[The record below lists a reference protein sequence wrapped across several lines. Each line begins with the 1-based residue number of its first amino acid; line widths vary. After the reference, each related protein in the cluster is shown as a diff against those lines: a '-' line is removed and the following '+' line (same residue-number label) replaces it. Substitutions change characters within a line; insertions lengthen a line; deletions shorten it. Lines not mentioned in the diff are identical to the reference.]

1 MFEVECRTNYPQS
14 RLYMRKILI
23 ISTGG
28 TFNKVYNP
36 INGELYIDKE
46 SKALDEI
53 ASKWLCKFDII
64 NMIGKDSLYIT
75 NQDRLLLLATIN
87 HSEYD
92 DIIVI
97 HGTDTIHLTAEYL
110 ADADIDKRIVL
121 TGAMVPY
128 AIDPIEASTNL
139 ASAFGYLQTL
149 ADNGIYITIHGLFAS
164 YEKIIKDKKN
174 GKFTLLS

>member
-1 MFEVECRTNYPQS
+1 
-14 RLYMRKILI
+14 MRKIVI

-28 TFNKVYNP
+28 TFNKVYDP
-36 INGELYIDKE
+36 LNGELVIDEK
-46 SKALDEI
+46 SKALEEI
-53 ASKWLCKFDII
+53 ASKWLCKFEII
-64 NMIGKDSLYIT
+64 NITGKDSLHIT

-97 HGTDTIHLTAEYL
+97 HGTDTMDSTAKYLTDAE
-110 ADADIDKRIVL
+110 IDKRIVL

-128 AIDPIEASTNL
+128 SIDPVEATANL

-149 ADNGIYITIHGLFAS
+149 TDDGIYITMNGLYGS
-164 YEKIIKDKKN
+164 YNKIIKDKKN
-174 GKFTLLS
+174 AKFILS

>member
-1 MFEVECRTNYPQS
+1 
-14 RLYMRKILI
+14 MRKILI

-36 INGELYIDKE
+36 INGELVIDEK
-46 SKALDEI
+46 SKALEEI
-53 ASKWLCKFDII
+53 ASKWLCKFEII
-64 NMIGKDSLYIT
+64 NIIGKDSLNIT

-87 HSEYD
+87 LSKHD

-97 HGTDTIHLTAEYL
+97 HGTDTMDITAEYL
-110 ADADIDKRIVL
+110 ADRDLDKRIVL

-128 AIDPIEASTNL
+128 SIDPVEATANL

-149 ADNGIYITIHGLFAS
+149 TNDSVYIAMNGIFGS
-164 YEKIIKDKKN
+164 YNKIEKNRKN
-174 GKFTLLS
+174 GKFILS